1 MPVGVSPP
9 HRNALYRYWPATTA
23 HNPVAMELR
32 PGDMQFINNYHVMH
46 GRTAY
51 SDDRQAGSIRHL
63 KRLWLE
69 TRVLEKRPLHFR
81 NSASHWDQKR
91 SASRLHQGTE

>member
-1 MPVGVSPP
+1 M
-9 HRNALYRYWPATTA
+9 ALA
-23 HNPVAMELR
+23 

-51 SDDRQAGSIRHL
+51 QDDRDARSVRHL

-69 TRVLEKRPLHFR
+69 TRVLDQRPEYFQNTVSDWTR
-81 NSASHWDQKR
+81 NR
-91 SASRLHQGTE
+91 SASRMTVN

>member
-1 MPVGVSPP
+1 
-9 HRNALYRYWPATTA
+9 
-23 HNPVAMELR
+23 MELL

-51 SDDRQAGSIRHL
+51 RDDRGAGAIRHL

-69 TRVLEKRPLHFR
+69 TRVLEERPPYFR
-81 NSASHWDQKR
+81 NGNAHWAARR
-91 SASRLHQGTE
+91 SASRLRRGAELPA